1 MMLDY
6 SDEVAEARANGAAI
20 VALESTIISHGL
32 PWPDN
37 LETAKRLEATVREAG
52 AVPATIAV
60 LDGVVKIGLDEEEL
74 LRLAKPDSDIQKL
87 SRRDL
92 PQILAQKGHG
102 ATTVAAT
109 MIMAQKAGIQIFA
122 TGGIGG
128 VHRGAQ
134 QNFDISADLQE
145 LAKSD
150 VAVVCAGPKAILD
163 LPLTLEYLETLGV
176 PVIGYQTDELPAFWS
191 RTSGLRLT
199 SRAETPAEIAA
210 MLSTKWSFGLAGGAV
225 IMNPVPEADAIDEA
239 DISSAID
246 TALAMADEQV
256 ISGKDLTPFLLG
268 QMVALTGGDTLKTN
282 IALVVNNA
290 KLAASIAVSM
300 AVSP

>member
-300 AVSP
+300 VVSP

>member
-1 MMLDY
+1 
-6 SDEVAEARANGAAI
+6 
-20 VALESTIISHGL
+20 
-32 PWPDN
+32 
-37 LETAKRLEATVREAG
+37 
-52 AVPATIAV
+52 
-60 LDGVVKIGLDEEEL
+60 
-74 LRLAKPDSDIQKL
+74 
-87 SRRDL
+87 
-92 PQILAQKGHG
+92 
-102 ATTVAAT
+102 
-109 MIMAQKAGIQIFA
+109 
-122 TGGIGG
+122 
-128 VHRGAQ
+128 
-134 QNFDISADLQE
+134 
-145 LAKSD
+145 
-150 VAVVCAGPKAILD
+150 
-163 LPLTLEYLETLGV
+163 
-176 PVIGYQTDELPAFWS
+176 
-191 RTSGLRLT
+191 
-199 SRAETPAEIAA
+199 

>member
-1 MMLDY
+1 MLDY

-109 MIMAQKAGIQIFA
+109 MIMAQKAGIRIFA

-246 TALAMADEQV
+246 TALAMADEQA

-268 QMVALTGGDTLKTN
+268 QMVTLTGGDTLKTN

-290 KLAASIAVSM
+290 MLAASIAVSM
-300 AVSP
+300 VVSP